1 MDYREAVNRI
11 MGLVDYERPSTI
23 PGQQPRY
30 DLNRI
35 GAFLELLGNPPPGN
49 PDGSRCRDQ
58 GQGQHVRYGVIDP
71 DRRGLQPGHVLVAT
85 YAHLSGEDS
94 C

>member
-35 GAFLELLGNPPPGN
+35 GAFLELLGNPHLETPTVHVAGTKGK
-49 PDGSRCRDQ
+49 GSTSAM
-58 GQGQHVRYGVIDP
+58 VSSILTAA
-71 DRRGLQPGHVLVAT
+71 GLQPGHVLVAT